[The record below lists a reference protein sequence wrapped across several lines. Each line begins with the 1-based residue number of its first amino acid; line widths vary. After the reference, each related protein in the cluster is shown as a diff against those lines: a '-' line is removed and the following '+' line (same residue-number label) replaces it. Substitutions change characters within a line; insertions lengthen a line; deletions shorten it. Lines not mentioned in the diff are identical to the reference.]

1 MEAKLEVLGNENDI
15 IYYNLNK
22 QFSNINKIIITSQNI
37 LSSFEDSKIKD
48 FFENL
53 KDIDSRIYMQKIN
66 EALESN
72 LLESNLDNDFYA
84 SVQEKLNLI
93 SENVM
98 DIQLKGC
105 SFISSVSNSKFNVVL
120 RTENFSI
127 TRYFEEKGAILSSI
141 KQILRK
147 YLEFE
152 GNSQRLLKIK
162 NFQFEIYEAEDI
174 YKHIYLKKEDI
185 SLILASSFGFGH
197 DTPVDYYTGSEIYYL
212 KGEEYK
218 FFENTQTHAIFRDH
232 AKLNESEIHKQK
244 KILSDGDLVSIN
256 KATKDIND
264 AIIELYLNK
273 KGNLKILNISIID
286 NKLEKGSANGII
298 LNKSSK
304 SYNRI
309 SLVGLRDNLDEELP
323 NPKYLL
329 IRNPSEVEEILSNFK
344 KLNKIDGIIFIEN
357 FYSPVLD
364 YIGEKFDLDIIYY
377 KYHLDKTFEIKLDLE
392 NIEIGDRREEV
403 SFESNPFSNI
413 ISEPKKEKDEFLDRL
428 KNIDLSTPKTSQKQE
443 YDNMSQVSNIAEKII
458 SSPNSKINSEN
469 TSSLSSFGSSSDE
482 KLSAIGMLANSVLNK
497 DSNNSSQKSPQEVA
511 RDNFSP
517 SGNEIGKESSDE
529 AFLKSSLIIDD
540 ANPKEVKP
548 LNIESQTTPSS
559 DTSKYK
565 EVLATKI
572 ITSPQFNPQ
581 TCFVDS
587 NTLNLVTSEGEIY
600 YFTSSVNEINN
611 PHMKYILPIGLKT
624 EGLTEYYYIIN
635 KLGDFFLID
644 DDNKFKYLVNL
655 SYIDDDI
662 KLNYLKK
669 CFEVCKLAG
678 VVIMKGDIDLIAE
691 YINKINL
698 LFVKDISTPYEFE
711 TIKDKILG
719 FEKKFLMNN

>member
-1 MEAKLEVLGNENDI
+1 MENKLEILGNENDI

-22 QFSNINKIIITSQNI
+22 QFNNINKIIITSQNI
-37 LSSFEDSKIKD
+37 LSSFEDSKVKD

-53 KDIDSRIYMQKIN
+53 KDINSGIYMQKIN
-66 EALESN
+66 ETLESD
-72 LLESNLDNDFYA
+72 LLESNLDNNFYT

-93 SENVM
+93 SQNVM

-105 SFISSVSNSKFNVVL
+105 SFISSASNSKFNVVL

-141 KQILRK
+141 KQLLKK

-162 NFQFEIYEAEDI
+162 NFQLEIYEAEDV

-185 SLILASSFGFGH
+185 SLILASSFGFAH

-212 KGEEYK
+212 KGEDYK
-218 FFENTQTHAIFRDH
+218 LFENTQTYAVFRDH

-244 KILSDGDLVSIN
+244 KILSDEDLVSIN

-264 AIIELYLNK
+264 AIIELYINK
-273 KGNLKILNISIID
+273 KGNLRILNISLID

-344 KLNKIDGIIFIEN
+344 KLNKIDGIIFTEN

-377 KYHLDKTFEIKLDLE
+377 KFHLDKTFEIKLDLE

-403 SFESNPFSNI
+403 SFENNPFSNI
-413 ISEPKKEKDEFLDRL
+413 LSEPKKEKDEFLERL
-428 KNIDLSTPKTSQKQE
+428 KNIDLSTPKTPQKQE
-443 YDNMSQVSNIAEKII
+443 DDNMSQVSNIAEKII

-469 TSSLSSFGSSSDE
+469 TPSLSSFGSSSDE
-482 KLSAIGMLANSVLNK
+482 KVSAIGMLANSVLNK
-497 DSNNSSQKSPQEVA
+497 DSNNPPQEIA

-517 SGNEIGKESSDE
+517 SEKQIGKESSDE
-529 AFLKSSLIIDD
+529 TFLKSSLIMDN

-548 LNIESQTTPSS
+548 LNIESQTTQSS
-559 DTSKYK
+559 ETSKYK

-572 ITSPQFNPQ
+572 ITSPQFNQQ

-587 NTLNLVTSEGEIY
+587 NTLNLVTGEGEIY

-611 PHMKYILPIGLKT
+611 PHMKYILPVGLKT
-624 EGLTEYYYIIN
+624 EGLTEYYYIVN
-635 KLGDFFLID
+635 KLGDFFLMD
-644 DDNKFKYLVNL
+644 DDDKFKYLLNL

-662 KLNYLKK
+662 KSNYLKK

-678 VVIMKGDIDLIAE
+678 VVIMKRDIDLIAE

-698 LFVKDISTPYEFE
+698 LFVKDISTSYEFE

-719 FEKKFLMNN
+719 FEKRFLMNN